1 MGLGKMHA
9 FLMGVFGG
17 AVSGQG
23 ATTGQALVKQANG
36 SWAPGTVSGGSAS
49 QFVATSDGSAS
60 APAFRGTES
69 NTGIYFLGDS
79 IKFSIN
85 GFEYLRVN
93 STDGWCGAGAS
104 ALWGYLDRV
113 VPVTADTALEALFS
127 GVIYTNTGAS
137 GAVNLTLPTPGLAG
151 VRYSL
156 VIAANQYVR
165 FTAGTGWTIRD
176 GATLSATAGYI
187 RSTTVGSTLTLVNID
202 TSSQWVV
209 LNKTGTWT
217 VDS

>member
-1 MGLGKMHA
+1 MGLGKLQA

-36 SWAPGTVSGGSAS
+36 SWAPGTVSGGSAT
-49 QFVATSDGSAS
+49 QFVATSDGSVS
-60 APAFRGTES
+60 APAFRGTDA
-69 NTGIYFLGDS
+69 NTGLYFLGEQ
-79 IKFSIN
+79 IRLAVN
-85 GFEYLRVN
+85 GFDYLRLDASN
-93 STDGWCGAGAS
+93 GWALLGSGP
-104 ALWGYLDRV
+104 LWGYLDKV
-113 VPVTADTALEALFS
+113 VPVTSDTSPDAQFS
-127 GVIYTNTGAS
+127 GAIYTNIGAS
-137 GAVNLTLPTPGLAG
+137 GTVNLTLPTPGLAG

-202 TSSQWVV
+202 ASSQWVV
-209 LNKTGTWT
+209 LSKTGTWT